1 MTAAHSHTE
10 PSCEALSALAD
21 AIIAGKRLRPDDP
34 EVSLLLTGSLD
45 ALMKGAD
52 RIRAHYKGD
61 KVDLCTIINGRS
73 GLCGEDCK
81 YCAQSL
87 RHHTACE
94 VYEFLDLDR
103 ILEEARHNQM
113 EGVDRFSIVTSGRA
127 LTGEE
132 FEKALEAF
140 RIMHDELK
148 LELCASM
155 GFLTAEQF
163 HALHEAGVS
172 SYHDNIET
180 SRRYFPA
187 ICTTHTFDQKL
198 ATIRAAKAEGLCV
211 CSGGIIGMGETWEDR
226 IDMAFTLADLE
237 ITSIPINVLMAVPG
251 TPLENQPPLP
261 PDDVL
266 RTIAAFRYINPTAN
280 IRLAGGRRL
289 LPDNGKSA
297 FECGASASITGDML
311 TTSGSTIASDR
322 AMLSGLGRDVTPV
335 WDK

>member
-94 VYEFLDLDR
+94 VYEFLDHDR

-180 SRRYFPA
+180 SRRYFPE

>member
-81 YCAQSL
+81 YCAQSF

-103 ILEEARHNQM
+103 ILEEARHNQK

-180 SRRYFPA
+180 SRRYFPE

>member
-1 MTAAHSHTE
+1 MTAAHSHTK

-103 ILEEARHNQM
+103 ILEEARHNQK

-180 SRRYFPA
+180 SRRYFPE